1 MSLEGNGWSLQADV
15 YSFKMK
21 NYLFIYLGYL
31 SSDPKAVKI
40 NNFFLKA
47 VSTEKYFLILNP
59 VVEFSILGKMKE
71 KRRHNCFST
80 ILPRSHQITLNIF
93 YWI

>member
-59 VVEFSILGKMKE
+59 VVEFSILGKMQTYIFMWIVPSFFQVFASE
-71 KRRHNCFST
+71 QI
-80 ILPRSHQITLNIF
+80 IL
-93 YWI
+93 